1 MSADSRALLSLRGVS
16 KRFGGVTALSDVSLD
31 VAQDEILGIIGPN
44 GAGKTTLLNCVSGV
58 NRIDSGEISF
68 DGRSLRGLGPHRVA
82 RLGIG
87 RTFQVVKPFGSM
99 TVREN
104 AAVGALFGS
113 SQARLPTRE
122 AFAQADETLELVGL
136 GSKRSLPV
144 ASLTVPDRKRLE
156 VARALCTRPR
166 LLLLDEVM
174 AGLNAVEVAAAL
186 GMARDVHA
194 RGVTIV
200 LIEHVMRVIVG
211 ICQRV
216 IVLHLGRHLAEGRP
230 EEVLKD
236 ERVIEAYLGEKYAR
250 RHANE

>member
-1 MSADSRALLSLRGVS
+1 MTPGGQPLLSPRGVTKS
-16 KRFGGVTALSDVSLD
+16 FGGVAALSNLSLD
-31 VAQDEILGIIGPN
+31 VAEGEILGIIGPN
-44 GAGKTTLLNCVSGV
+44 GAGKTTLLNCISGV
-58 NRIDSGEISF
+58 YRVDAGEIRF
-68 DGRSLRGLGPHRVA
+68 DGRSLHGLAPHQVA

-87 RTFQVVKPFGSM
+87 RTFQVVKPFASM

-113 SQARLPTRE
+113 SRARLPARE
-122 AFAQADETLELVGL
+122 AFAAADEMLDLVGL
-136 GSKRSLPV
+136 AAKGSLPV

-174 AGLNAVEVAAAL
+174 AGLNAVEVDAAL
-186 GMARDVHA
+186 GMVRDVHG

-211 ICQRV
+211 VCDRV
-216 IVLHLGRHLAEGRP
+216 VVLHLGRNLAEGNPR
-230 EEVLKD
+230 EVLKD
-236 ERVIEAYLGEKYAR
+236 QRVIEAYLGEKYAR
-250 RHANE
+250 RHGGD

>member
-113 SQARLPTRE
+113 SQARLATRE
-122 AFAQADETLELVGL
+122 AFVQADETLELVGL

-174 AGLNAVEVAAAL
+174 AGLNAVEVDAAL

-236 ERVIEAYLGEKYAR
+236 ARVIEAYLGEKYAQ
-250 RHANE
+250 RHAHG